1 MLQVDARLLPAQGKS
16 GNLLMPGVQ
25 SLISG
30 TQELAS
36 ATLVI
41 ARNELT
47 LQTRYRTKFLLD
59 LFSPALALAPIV
71 LTAYFLTAGRES
83 SYLAQ
88 TVQLP
93 DHFTFILLG
102 YMAFAALG
110 VGNPIMHYTGPAWAV
125 RMQQETGTLER
136 NLLSPAP
143 REALV
148 LGTGLYYAVLYLF
161 HLGCVLIVSLLLFD
175 IQLTATPESIGV
187 AVGLVFAMSL
197 MSILLGFLMSSVSLV
212 MRDGSVALLVIHRPF
227 LLLTGA
233 YFLIELLPQPFRFL
247 AMVNPLAYAIDA
259 FRGSLSSSTL
269 LLPLEVECAI
279 VALSTVLI
287 GIVGV
292 WTYRRVLDRQLRRGD
307 LSLY

>member
-1 MLQVDARLLPAQGKS
+1 MAAIRTSFRRG
-16 GNLLMPGVQ
+16 
-25 SLISG
+25 
-30 TQELAS
+30 QELANVTC
-36 ATLVI
+36 AI
-41 ARNELT
+41 ARNELI
-47 LQTRYRTKFLLD
+47 LQTRYRTKFFLD
-59 LFSPALALAPIV
+59 LFSPVLALAPIV
-71 LTAYFLTAGRES
+71 LTAHFLTAGRES

-88 TVQLP
+88 AVQLP

-110 VGNPIMHYTGPAWAV
+110 VGNPIMHYTGSAWAV
-125 RMQQETGTLER
+125 RMLQETGTLER

-161 HLGCVLIVSLLLFD
+161 HLACVLIASLLFFD
-175 IQLTATPESIGV
+175 LQLTITAAGV
-187 AVGLVFAMSL
+187 AVAIGLVAVMSL
-197 MSILLGFLMSSVSLV
+197 MSILLGFLMSAVSLV

-233 YFLIELLPQPFRFL
+233 YFLVELLPQPFRFL
-247 AMVNPLAYAIDA
+247 AMINPLAYAIDA

-269 LLPLEVECAI
+269 LLPLPVECAI
-279 VALSTVLI
+279 VAGSTVLI
-287 GIVGV
+287 GIAGV
-292 WTYRRVLDRQLRRGD
+292 WTYRRVLNRQFRKGD

>member
-1 MLQVDARLLPAQGKS
+1 MDTIRTFFRKG
-16 GNLLMPGVQ
+16 
-25 SLISG
+25 
-30 TQELAS
+30 QELANVTC
-36 ATLVI
+36 AI
-41 ARNELT
+41 ARNELV
-47 LQTRYRTKFLLD
+47 LQTRYRTKFFLD
-59 LFSPALALAPIV
+59 LFSPVLALAPIV
-71 LTAYFLTAGRES
+71 LTAHFLTAGRES
-83 SYLAQ
+83 SYL
-88 TVQLP
+88 VQAVGLP

-110 VGNPIMHYTGPAWAV
+110 VGNPIMHYTGSAWAV
-125 RMQQETGTLER
+125 RMLQETGTLER

-161 HLGCVLIVSLLLFD
+161 HLACVLIASLLFFD
-175 IQLTATPESIGV
+175 LQLTITAAGV
-187 AVGLVFAMSL
+187 AVAIGLVAAMSL
-197 MSILLGFLMSSVSLV
+197 MSILLGFLMSAVSLV

-233 YFLIELLPQPFRFL
+233 YFLVELLPQPFRFL
-247 AMVNPLAYAIDA
+247 AMINPLAYAIDA

-269 LLPLEVECAI
+269 LLPLPVECAI
-279 VALSTVLI
+279 VAVSTVLI

-292 WTYRRVLDRQLRRGD
+292 WTYRRVLNRQLRKGD

>member
-1 MLQVDARLLPAQGKS
+1 MSGIQPFILGAR
-16 GNLLMPGVQ
+16 
-25 SLISG
+25 
-30 TQELAS
+30 ELAI

-41 ARNELT
+41 ARNELV

-83 SYLAQ
+83 SYLARA
-88 TVQLP
+88 VQVP

-110 VGNPIMHYTGPAWAV
+110 VGNPIMHYTGSAWAV
-125 RMQQETGTLER
+125 RMRQETGTLER

-148 LGTGLYYAVLYLF
+148 LGTGLYYAILYLF
-161 HLGCVLIVSLLLFD
+161 HLGCVLVASLLFFD
-175 IQLTATPESIGV
+175 IQLTTTPAGIAV
-187 AVGLVFAMSL
+187 AVALVFAMSL
-197 MSILLGFLMSSVSLV
+197 MSILLGFLMSSVSLL

-233 YFLIELLPQPFRFL
+233 YFLVDLLPQPFRFL
-247 AMVNPLAYAIDA
+247 AMTNPLAYAIDA

-269 LLPLEVECAI
+269 LLPLPIECTI
-279 VALSTVLI
+279 VAGSTVLI

-292 WTYRRVLDRQLRRGD
+292 WTYRRVLNRQLRRGD
-307 LSLY
+307 LGLY

>member
-1 MLQVDARLLPAQGKS
+1 MPKIQAFIQGAR
-16 GNLLMPGVQ
+16 
-25 SLISG
+25 
-30 TQELAS
+30 ELAI

-41 ARNELT
+41 ARNELV

-83 SYLAQ
+83 SYLAR
-88 TVQLP
+88 TVQVP

-110 VGNPIMHYTGPAWAV
+110 VGNPIMHYTGSAWAV
-125 RMQQETGTLER
+125 RMRQETGTLER

-148 LGTGLYYAVLYLF
+148 LGTGLYYAILYLF
-161 HLGCVLIVSLLLFD
+161 HLGCVLVASLLFFD
-175 IQLTATPESIGV
+175 IQLMTTPAGIAV
-187 AVGLVFAMSL
+187 AVALVFAMSL
-197 MSILLGFLMSSVSLV
+197 MSILLGFLMSSVSLL

-233 YFLIELLPQPFRFL
+233 YFLVELLPQPFRFL
-247 AMVNPLAYAIDA
+247 AMINPIAYAIDA

-269 LLPLEVECAI
+269 LLPLPIECTI
-279 VALSTVLI
+279 VAGSTVLI

-292 WTYRRVLDRQLRRGD
+292 WTFRRVLNRQLRRGD
-307 LSLY
+307 LGLY

>member
-1 MLQVDARLLPAQGKS
+1 MSGIQPFILGAR
-16 GNLLMPGVQ
+16 
-25 SLISG
+25 
-30 TQELAS
+30 ELAI

-41 ARNELT
+41 ARNELV

-83 SYLAQ
+83 SYLARA
-88 TVQLP
+88 VQVP

-110 VGNPIMHYTGPAWAV
+110 VGNPIMHYTGSAWAV
-125 RMQQETGTLER
+125 RMRQETGTLER

-161 HLGCVLIVSLLLFD
+161 HLGCVLIASLLFFE
-175 IQLTATPESIGV
+175 IQLETTPAGIAV
-187 AVGLVFAMSL
+187 AVALVFAMSL
-197 MSILLGFLMSSVSLV
+197 MSILLGFLMSSVSLL

-233 YFLIELLPQPFRFL
+233 YFLVELLPQPFRFL
-247 AMVNPLAYAIDA
+247 AIINPLAYAIDA

-269 LLPLEVECAI
+269 LLPLPIECTI
-279 VALSTVLI
+279 VAGSTVLI

-292 WTYRRVLDRQLRRGD
+292 WTYRRVLNRQLRRGD
-307 LSLY
+307 LGLY

>member
-1 MLQVDARLLPAQGKS
+1 MS
-16 GNLLMPGVQ
+16 GIQ
-25 SLISG
+25 SLFGGARDLG
-30 TQELAS
+30 T

-41 ARNELT
+41 ARNELI

-110 VGNPIMHYTGPAWAV
+110 VGNPIMHYTGSAWAV
-125 RMQQETGTLER
+125 RMRQETGTLER

-161 HLGCVLIVSLLLFD
+161 HLGCVLIVSLLFFD
-175 IQLTATPESIGV
+175 IQLTTTPTGIGV
-187 AVGLVFAMSL
+187 AVGLVVAMSL

-233 YFLIELLPQPFRFL
+233 YFLVELLPQPFRFL
-247 AMVNPLAYAIDA
+247 AMANPLAYAIDA

-269 LLPLEVECAI
+269 LLPLPVECVI
-279 VALSTVLI
+279 VAFSTVLI
-287 GIVGV
+287 GVAGV
-292 WTYRRVLDRQLRRGD
+292 WTYRRVLNRQLRKGD

>member
-1 MLQVDARLLPAQGKS
+1 MSNIQPFILGAR
-16 GNLLMPGVQ
+16 
-25 SLISG
+25 
-30 TQELAS
+30 ELAI

-41 ARNELT
+41 ARNELV

-83 SYLAQ
+83 SYLAR

-110 VGNPIMHYTGPAWAV
+110 VGNPVMHYTGSAWAV
-125 RMQQETGTLER
+125 RMRQETGTLER

-161 HLGCVLIVSLLLFD
+161 HLGCVLIASLLFFD
-175 IQLTATPESIGV
+175 IQLTTTPVGIAV
-187 AVGLVFAMSL
+187 AVALVLAMSL
-197 MSILLGFLMSSVSLV
+197 MSILLGFLMSSVSLL

-233 YFLIELLPQPFRFL
+233 YFLVELLPQPFRFL
-247 AMVNPLAYAIDA
+247 AMINPLAYAIDA

-269 LLPLEVECAI
+269 LLPLPIECAI
-279 VALSTVLI
+279 VAGSTVLI

-292 WTYRRVLDRQLRRGD
+292 WTYRQVLNRQLRRGD

>member
-1 MLQVDARLLPAQGKS
+1 M
-16 GNLLMPGVQ
+16 
-25 SLISG
+25 SG
-30 TQELAS
+30 TQSLFAGVRELATV
-36 ATLVI
+36 TLVI
-41 ARNELT
+41 ARNELV

-83 SYLAQ
+83 SYLAR

-110 VGNPIMHYTGPAWAV
+110 VGNPIMHYTGAAWAV
-125 RMQQETGTLER
+125 RMRQETGTLER

-161 HLGCVLIVSLLLFD
+161 HLGCVLIASLLFFD
-175 IQLTATPESIGV
+175 IQLTTTPAGIGV

-197 MSILLGFLMSSVSLV
+197 MSILLGFLMSSVSLI

-233 YFLIELLPQPFRFL
+233 YFLVELLPQPFRFL
-247 AMVNPLAYAIDA
+247 AMINPLAYAIDA

-269 LLPLEVECAI
+269 LLPLPVECAI
-279 VALSTVLI
+279 VAVSTVLI

-292 WTYRRVLDRQLRRGD
+292 WTYRRVLNRQLRKGD